1 MGANVSSQGISTC
14 RPWPIRELCHHCV
27 DECSVML
34 YEISVARIDN
44 EYFLYEGW
52 AEFRVRSGAAHG
64 DWMIFWIVDRRTAEF
79 MLLNRSYYQKPP
91 IPMTASTSE
100 ESLMSTNVEPLDG
113 AAIPEGTGSGPVNQ
127 EIQSPM
133 PIGDVP
139 NIIIGDGTQL
149 TESQEMRVLEYAL
162 SVQSNIPIYVCTIN
176 KTAARGGKM
185 GFSTPFSVDYL
196 WSHLTILPR
205 FSPVFLPYQ
214 ANPVSVSFGIS
225 PDGRARLSA
234 GWTEFSRKA
243 NLRFR
248 DVCAFHFTQFGDR
261 IAVIVQKL

>member
-1 MGANVSSQGISTC
+1 
-14 RPWPIRELCHHCV
+14 
-27 DECSVML
+27 ML

-162 SVQSNIPIYVCTIN
+162 SVQSNIPIY
-176 KTAARGGKM
+176 
-185 GFSTPFSVDYL
+185 GFSTAFSVDYL